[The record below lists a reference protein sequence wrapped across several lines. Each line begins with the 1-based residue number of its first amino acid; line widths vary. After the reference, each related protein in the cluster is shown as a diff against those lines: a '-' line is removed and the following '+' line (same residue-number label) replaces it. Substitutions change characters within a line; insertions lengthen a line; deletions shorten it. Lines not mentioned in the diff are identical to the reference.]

1 MEKIT
6 EQLDF
11 LEIKNKTEFKEL
23 LEMMVNNND
32 FIFEFKNGEEYRIIN
47 DEVIYEIYCDEQE
60 ETLLDVYPHIFKD
73 LPWWVEL
80 NLDKTINNIL
90 DADGYGNLFASYD
103 GEEHEVT
110 LEKELYH
117 FFRTN

>member
-1 MEKIT
+1 MKNLT

-11 LEIKNKTEFKEL
+11 LEIKNKKELKKL

-32 FIFEFKNGEEYRIIN
+32 FIFEFVNGQEYRVIN

-80 NLDKTINNIL
+80 DLDKTIQNIL

-103 GEEHEVT
+103 GDEYEVNF
-110 LEKELYH
+110 EGELFH